1 MPRSHLYIILVALLI
16 YALTAG
22 VALRDRLLVS
32 TLHRIEREAIAEPSA
47 MALFE
52 GAMVGMARV
61 LSEELGDGY
70 SFYIPPNRA
79 ATVRDQF
86 DNWYEGLGISVR
98 FHAAVGFYGAE
109 GEGEAAEGEA
119 EQGEA
124 ETRELEQREHRFFIA
139 YPQQGSPAYRAGLR
153 SGDQILRIDDTL
165 LTDKTHS
172 EVLRLLR
179 RQTESETLLS
189 VLPFGH
195 TEPQDFSVRRERL
208 QSDSVS
214 GDHFDLDGRVFRL
227 ETHPQIGYI
236 WVTSFIGATARE
248 FGDALDSMKQSG
260 VKSLILDLRDN
271 GGGDLVSSAQIARM
285 LLPPEVGTVIAT
297 ARERNRISRW
307 FLHFIEGSQRCTLPM
322 VVLINGE
329 TASSSEI
336 LAAALQDHQRA
347 TIVGTRSFG
356 KGIIQGYFE
365 LPFQSGILTLTDSE
379 FLRPSGAPIHR
390 RRNTTDSDDWG
401 VIPDIIV
408 EISEIEQLAVLGYR
422 LLRSNVIS
430 TDRSAVLDTFR
441 QQIIET
447 LNSETGNT
455 EGEPSEQK
463 HFAFP
468 GTAPYYDPQLDE
480 AIRILLEKQE

>member
-1 MPRSHLYIILVALLI
+1 MPRSHFYIILVALLV

-22 VALRDRLLVS
+22 VALRDRLLIS
-32 TLHRIEREAIAEPSA
+32 ALHRIEREALLEPSA
-47 MALFE
+47 KALFE
-52 GAMVGMARV
+52 GAMAGMAHV

-70 SFYIPPNRA
+70 SFYIPPHRA
-79 ATVRDQF
+79 ASVRDQF

-98 FHAAVGFYGAE
+98 FYAE
-109 GEGEAAEGEA
+109 EGEA
-119 EQGEA
+119 EE
-124 ETRELEQREHRFFIA
+124 RENRFFIG
-139 YPQQGSPAYRAGLR
+139 YPQHGSPAYRAGLR
-153 SGDQILRIDDTL
+153 SGDQILRIGDMPL
-165 LTDKTHS
+165 ADKTHG

-179 RQTESETLLS
+179 RQTESETHLS
-189 VLPFGH
+189 VLPFGQ

-208 QSDSVS
+208 QSDSVA
-214 GDHFDLDGRVFRL
+214 GDRFDSDGRVFYL
-227 ETHPQIGYI
+227 EAHPQIGYI
-236 WVTSFIGATARE
+236 WVTSFSGATARE
-248 FGDALDSMKQSG
+248 FGDALDRMMQSG
-260 VKSLILDLRDN
+260 VESFILDLRDN
-271 GGGDLVSSAQIARM
+271 GGGDLVGSAQIAKM
-285 LLPPEVGTVIAT
+285 LLPPEVGTVITT
-297 ARERNRISRW
+297 ARERNRIHRW
-307 FLHFIEGSQRCTLPM
+307 FLHFIEGSQRSTLPI

-390 RRNTTDSDDWG
+390 RRNATDSDDWG

-430 TDRSAVLDTFR
+430 TDRSAVLELFR
-441 QQIIET
+441 QQIIDG
-447 LNSETGNT
+447 LNIEKLNV
-455 EGEPSEQK
+455 EGETSEREQ
-463 HFAFP
+463 FAFS

-480 AIRILLEKQE
+480 AIRILLERDR